1 VPPIGS
7 ELADARKA
15 KGLNVADVASRLHIR
30 AMYVDAMER
39 ESWDVIGEPVYVRG
53 FLKNYARLVGVRP
66 DDALEE
72 LDRHFRAGATNPSGE
87 DNEPVSYG
95 NPPIDRYAR
104 DERGAP
110 SIFYPWLLGALT
122 TVAAILVF
130 LVVREFFFPSAEISA
145 NQPAVPASNASAAQ
159 PGANGLPGS
168 DVQQAAGLN
177 AGDQSSLDQA
187 AQASVQ
193 PRGVNLRLVLTQ
205 NCWLAVTVDGKRVL
219 YDTLPKGTVR
229 EFRAAREITLRAG
242 NAGGV
247 IASVDGQPLG
257 TLGSPGQV
265 QDRVFAAKTNTMGG
279 AVPGE

>member
-1 VPPIGS
+1 MPPIGS
-7 ELADARKA
+7 ELAEARKA
-15 KGLNVADVASRLHIR
+15 RGLNVADAAARLHIR
-30 AMYVDAMER
+30 AMYIEAMER

-53 FLKNYARLVGVRP
+53 FLKNYARLVGIQP
-66 DDALEE
+66 EAALEE
-72 LDRHFRAGATNPSGE
+72 VDRHYRAQLSLSSFDE
-87 DNEPVSYG
+87 DESTALRKPPV
-95 NPPIDRYAR
+95 DRFTR
-104 DERGAP
+104 DDQPAP
-110 SIFYPWLLGALT
+110 SMFYPWLLGSLT

-130 LVVREFFFPSAEISA
+130 LVVREFWFAPVDVTA
-145 NQPAVPASNASAAQ
+145 NQSAAAIANAPATQ
-159 PGANGLPGS
+159 GANGPAAAGT
-168 DVQQAAGLN
+168 QQAAGLN
-177 AGDQSSLDQA
+177 AGDQGALDQTS
-187 AQASVQ
+187 QGGGP

-257 TLGSPGQV
+257 PLGSPGQV
-265 QDRVFAAKTNTMGG
+265 QDRIFAAKTNGMGG